1 MRIVAMVAI
10 AVVLAIKPIWA
21 QGGRDTLFQELR
33 SDGNSVAALQQ
44 RIALTTT
51 KGTAESLMREIAIAA
66 RLNVTFDVAAGA
78 RSSEVAVS
86 VEPQAVA
93 TLLLSIAR
101 QARLQVRVSA
111 SGQLVVLSAP
121 PTRIAVDAQ
130 EASPRLPVTL
140 PPVRAEASRLD
151 RQHFTSS
158 VDPSTLTIAGA
169 QLRVS
174 PVFVEP
180 DVLRSVQTMP
190 GVQARSD
197 YAAGFNVRGGEADQT
212 MVMMDGYP
220 IYNPYHLGG
229 VFSTFIDPAVAQVEL
244 YRGNLPVRYGGR
256 LSGVLDVRSTEPT
269 SSTLVGSA
277 ELSLVSTSATVGK
290 ALDDSSGAW
299 MVAARRTYADVLLSL
314 FQPGAFPYH
323 FQDGQ
328 GHVTKTLGG
337 VRLSA
342 TAYDGLDAA
351 EPRSG
356 SRTGARWGNALLGVT
371 ARRPFALGSDTI
383 VLEQR
388 VSFSQFDTRVD
399 VKTLAFSAADRVA
412 DLRLG
417 GTISYRRPR
426 ATTTVGYEAS
436 FSRLSYASNS
446 PLNPFTDF
454 LPFAAFSQRSVAM
467 GVFGD
472 ELWQP
477 ASRLLLS
484 AGGRLDAVS
493 AGAGAAFSP
502 RLALKYFVGANTA
515 ITAAAGRASQ
525 WMHSLGR
532 EEEPIQP
539 LQFWVASDSLRPISS
554 VSDASAG
561 IEHWLS
567 ERTLVHVEGF
577 HKLYRRLL
585 MPNVYNDPATPGDE
599 FSLADGTSYGIDVL
613 LRRFDGGNVSGWV
626 AYTYAMNARR
636 RPDGSSFYPSQD
648 RRHNAN
654 VVATWRT
661 NRYILAARAN
671 IASGFPAT
679 PVLGQFVRDRYDP
692 LTQRW
697 SPDVSG
703 SARQSIL
710 ADFNSQRLP
719 VYRRIDLSA
728 TRPTSIRGI
737 SVLPYLSVVNVLN
750 LHNPAAYVYDY
761 TVESSRMS
769 IPNLP
774 FAPTIGVSVVF

>member
-1 MRIVAMVAI
+1 MRIVAMAGI
-10 AVVLAIKPIWA
+10 AVVIAINPIWA

-33 SDGNSVAALQQ
+33 SDGNSLAALQQ
-44 RIALTTT
+44 RMALTTR
-51 KGTAESLMREIAIAA
+51 KGTAEALMREIAVTA
-66 RLNVTFDVAAGA
+66 RLNVTFDVAAAG
-78 RSSEVAVS
+78 RSTEVTVS
-86 VEPQAVA
+86 SQPQTVA

-101 QARLQVRVSA
+101 QAQLQVRVSA
-111 SGQLVVLSAP
+111 TGQLVVLTAP
-121 PTRIAVDAQ
+121 ATRVAIDLPD
-130 EASPRLPVTL
+130 ASPRAPVTL

-151 RQHFTSS
+151 RQHFTSG
-158 VDPSTLTIAGA
+158 VDPNRLTIAGA
-169 QLRVS
+169 QLRAS

-229 VFSTFIDPAVAQVEL
+229 VFSTFIEPAVGQVEL

-256 LSGVLDVRSTEPT
+256 LSGVLDVQSAEPT
-269 SSTLVGSA
+269 SSKLGGSA

-290 ALDDSSGAW
+290 ALDDSSGSW
-299 MVAARRTYADVLLSL
+299 MVAARRTYADVLLNL
-314 FQPGAFPYH
+314 LQPGAFPYH

-328 GHVTKTLGG
+328 GHVAKTFAG
-337 VRLSA
+337 VQLSA
-342 TAYDGLDAA
+342 TAYAGLDAA
-351 EPRSG
+351 EPSSG
-356 SRTGARWGNALLGVT
+356 SSTRARWGNALLGVT
-371 ARRPFALGSDTI
+371 ARRSFALGSDT
-383 VLEQR
+383 VLLEQR
-388 VSFSQFDTRVD
+388 ASFSQFDTRVD
-399 VKTLAFSAADRVA
+399 VRTLAFSAADHVA
-412 DLRLG
+412 DVRLSG
-417 GTISYRRPR
+417 IIGYRRPR
-426 ATTTVGYEAS
+426 ATTTLGYDAS
-436 FSRLSYASNS
+436 FAQLSYASNS

-454 LPFAAFSQRSVAM
+454 LPFDAFNQRSVTL

-472 ELWQP
+472 ELWRP
-477 ASRLLLS
+477 TSRLLIS
-484 AGGRLDAVS
+484 AGARLDAVS
-493 AGAGAAFSP
+493 AGAGGAFSP
-502 RLALKYFVGANTA
+502 RLALKYFVGSNTA

-554 VSDASAG
+554 VTDASAG

-567 ERTLVHVEGF
+567 ERTLIHVESF

-585 MPNVYNDPATPGDE
+585 MPNVYNDPSAPGDE
-599 FSLADGTSYGIDVL
+599 FSLADGTSYGVDLL
-613 LRRFDGGNVSGWV
+613 LRRFDGDNVSGWV

-636 RPDGSSFYPSQD
+636 RADGSGFYPSQD
-648 RRHNAN
+648 RRHNLN

-661 NRYILAARAN
+661 NRYILSARAN

-679 PVLGQFVRDRYDP
+679 PVLGEFVRDRYDP

-703 SARQSIL
+703 SDRQSIL
-710 ADFNSQRLP
+710 GDFNSERLP

-728 TRPTSIRGI
+728 TRPTSIRGV

-750 LHNPAAYVYDY
+750 SHNPAAYVYDY
-761 TVESSRMS
+761 TVKSSRMS